1 MGYLYH
7 ICPDCKGF
15 HSFHSRFS
23 PCPPSSIS
31 NLDKRL
37 RSSPLTQR
45 MGERLCSSPVGR
57 EFAASP
63 FWSSHLTYLSFQ
75 AC

>member
-1 MGYLYH
+1 M
-7 ICPDCKGF
+7 DE
-15 HSFHSRFS
+15 
-23 PCPPSSIS
+23 
-31 NLDKRL
+31 RL

-63 FWSSHLTYLSFQ
+63 FWSSHLTYLLYTSIPNRLLSSMVNDATF
-75 AC
+75 AS

>member
-1 MGYLYH
+1 M
-7 ICPDCKGF
+7 DE
-15 HSFHSRFS
+15 
-23 PCPPSSIS
+23 
-31 NLDKRL
+31 RL

-63 FWSSHLTYLSFQ
+63 FWSSHLTYLFE
-75 AC
+75 AMIITI